1 MTSPGNEPV
10 FDYPEEPKVIRPS
23 QNLDKAELRGWVV
36 PLIVTV
42 VVALIMG
49 AAYLIIN
56 HKNNTPVAA
65 SQFTDMCADTDSSA
79 SLRSKMVYTDPKYMG
94 NIVKR
99 SETEGD
105 NWCVFGTTFS
115 EDQWWAIVYVGEDN
129 PLYRVMISENGDD
142 DNATRAVITYQGV
155 PPVKFAREGWIGF
168 ITGTDGEPWSVFR
181 TGAGA
186 ILLQTIARDAAH

>member
-1 MTSPGNEPV
+1 MI
-10 FDYPEEPKVIRPS
+10 DYPEEPKVIRPS
-23 QNLDKAELRGWVV
+23 QNFGKTKIRGWAVFV
-36 PLIVTV
+36 AVTA
-42 VVALIMG
+42 VVALIAG
-49 AAYLIIN
+49 VVYLVN
-56 HKNNTPVAA
+56 HKPDVPAAA
-65 SQFTDMCADTDSSA
+65 SQLTDMCADTDTA
-79 SLRSKMVYTDPKYMG
+79 LSLRSKMVYTDPKYMG

-99 SETEGD
+99 SETDGD

-115 EDQWWAIVYVGEDN
+115 EDQWWALVYVGEDN

-168 ITGTDGEPWSVFR
+168 ITGTDGEQWSAFR